1 MTLLVPVEDLARE
14 ASRRSLIAQAA
25 LLCATSRRLA
35 ADADAWSARA
45 RERRCGGLGDVESHL
60 AQARRCCAAAR
71 QISEDQH
78 NRLLDHDIRQPV
90 LEDIEEQLHSARGEL
105 VLAASALDRAT
116 ASACACVADA
126 G

>member
-1 MTLLVPVEDLARE
+1 MTLLAPVEDLGLE
-14 ASRRSLIAQAA
+14 ASRRSLLSQAA

-35 ADADAWSARA
+35 TDADACSAHA
-45 RERRCGGLGDVESHL
+45 RERGDLELDDVEAQL
-60 AQARRCCAAAR
+60 ARARRCCAAAR
-71 QISEDQH
+71 QISEEQH
-78 NRLLDHDIRQPV
+78 NRLLDQGIRWPV

-116 ASACACVADA
+116 VCACVAEA